1 MDSYIEHFGTIRI
14 IALIES
20 CHFGMKGTN
29 SMSNPR
35 KQNPSRSDDEW
46 YRIIMDCRKSGLSD
60 AQYCTAHGI
69 SKSTLCCA
77 IKRLRQKS
85 FAIPDKSPDVDIYD
99 LTLPKQDV
107 VKVDIVPDIQP
118 PQELIPAVTPHIDNS
133 HMIEISLGDVHIAL
147 CNGADPDL
155 VTKTL
160 SALRSFV

>member
-1 MDSYIEHFGTIRI
+1 MDSYIEHFGMISSNI
-14 IALIES
+14 HIES
-20 CHFGMKGTN
+20 CHFDMKGTRP
-29 SMSNPR
+29 MSNPR
-35 KQNPSRSDDEW
+35 KQNPSKSDSEW

-60 AQYCTAHGI
+60 AQYCNAHGI

-85 FAIPDKSPDVDIYD
+85 FSIPEKSAEVDIHD

-107 VKVDIVPDIQP
+107 VKVDIIPDIQP
-118 PQELIPAVTPHIDNS
+118 PRELIPEVAPHIDNS
-133 HMIEISLGDVHIAL
+133 HMIEISLGDVHISL

-155 VTKTL
+155 VARTL